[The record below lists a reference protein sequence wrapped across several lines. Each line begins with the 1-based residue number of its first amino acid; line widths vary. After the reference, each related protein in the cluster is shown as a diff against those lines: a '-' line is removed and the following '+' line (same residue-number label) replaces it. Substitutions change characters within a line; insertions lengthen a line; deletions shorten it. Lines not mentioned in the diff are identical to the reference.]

1 MVLSKEV
8 TAADQRGSEESKL
21 TSPTQSFILQVFSHQ
36 ATRTHFCPGTSR
48 KLCQLE
54 LATNLC
60 EYFKI
65 AEEAPTRAL
74 SVDGILGHG
83 HKDH

>member
-1 MVLSKEV
+1 MAGTPVVLSKEV
-8 TAADQRGSEESKL
+8 TAADQQGSEESKL

-54 LATNLC
+54 LATNL
-60 EYFKI
+60 
-65 AEEAPTRAL
+65 EAPTRAL
-74 SVDGILGHG
+74 
-83 HKDH
+83 